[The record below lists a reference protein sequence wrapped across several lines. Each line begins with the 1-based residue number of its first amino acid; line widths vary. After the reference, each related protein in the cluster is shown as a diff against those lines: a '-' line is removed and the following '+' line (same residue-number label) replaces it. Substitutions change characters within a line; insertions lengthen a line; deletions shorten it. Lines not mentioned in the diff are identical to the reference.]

1 MYFNDFSLTSVLI
14 FVLGWYLLQSIA
26 YYKFFEKADK
36 PAWIGFIPLYNYYVH
51 MQIVGRPTWWVFL
64 LFVPVIN
71 FFVALTIHLDLLK
84 SFGRFTYVDQSV
96 GVIFAPFYMVYIAF
110 SNTTYQGK
118 ATEMQK
124 IEKGPA
130 KEWFEAIV
138 FAVFAATFIRWVF
151 MEAYVIPTPSME
163 RSLLVGDFLFVS
175 KVEYGPRSPKTPLQI
190 PLTHAKV
197 WGTEVPSYLEWLQV
211 PQLRFPSLGRVERG
225 DVVVFNFPPE
235 LEHPKDLRTHYVKR
249 CVATPGDELQI
260 KKGEVFIDGKRVQ
273 DPKLMQM
280 RYFIETDEMIRDRV
294 FDEFNIWEYYPA
306 VGPNGTKGYIALTT
320 AEEAKKIEGLE
331 FVKKV
336 EIQLSKLDRAEQN
349 IFPDARY
356 FPWNADNYGPL
367 KVPHEGMTIEIDE
380 YSLAKYGTTIR
391 DYEDWDNVKID
402 DNKLVVE
409 GDELST
415 YTFKKDYYF
424 MMGDNRHNS
433 LDSRYWG
440 FVSEDFVVGEA
451 SFIWMSL
458 DENKSLLSKVRW
470 NRLFKEIE

>member
-1 MYFNDFSLTSVLI
+1 
-14 FVLGWYLLQSIA
+14 
-26 YYKFFEKADK
+26 
-36 PAWIGFIPLYNYYVH
+36 
-51 MQIVGRPTWWVFL
+51 
-64 LFVPVIN
+64 
-71 FFVALTIHLDLLK
+71 
-84 SFGRFTYVDQSV
+84 
-96 GVIFAPFYMVYIAF
+96 
-110 SNTTYQGK
+110 
-118 ATEMQK
+118 
-124 IEKGPA
+124 
-130 KEWFEAIV
+130 
-138 FAVFAATFIRWVF
+138 
-151 MEAYVIPTPSME
+151 
-163 RSLLVGDFLFVS
+163 
-175 KVEYGPRSPKTPLQI
+175 
-190 PLTHAKV
+190 
-197 WGTEVPSYLEWLQV
+197 
-211 PQLRFPSLGRVERG
+211 
-225 DVVVFNFPPE
+225 
-235 LEHPKDLRTHYVKR
+235 
-249 CVATPGDELQI
+249 
-260 KKGEVFIDGKRVQ
+260 
-273 DPKLMQM
+273 
-280 RYFIETDEMIRDRV
+280 
-294 FDEFNIWEYYPA
+294 YPA

-336 EIQLSKLDRAEQN
+336 EIQLSKLDRVEQN